1 MTKITSPVSFLE
13 FGSTNIRFGVYDKFK
28 LNQRLFYEGKIDVT
42 KNKTNLDKNFVVNII
57 RKAEK
62 HIDHHLNELFL
73 LLDSPSINSIDICI
87 QKNFDNKLVTGK
99 DIDLLVKEFENI
111 VKTLN
116 KDKEI
121 LHILKSNIFLDN
133 KSINNISNISQ
144 EVYKV
149 TIELKFIMINKKIFD
164 EIKNLFSSQ
173 HISVPNIFCASYVKT
188 LGLIDKL
195 SISGNFAFIDIGFKK
210 SSILIF
216 NDKKLLYINN
226 IRIGGDSV
234 TKDISK
240 ILNLDYRH
248 AEAEKLKFSKTNK
261 IESNLENNSLVR
273 SIINS
278 RLEEIVELLFLDCPL
293 IDSDLKNNKLK
304 LYFTGNGSKV
314 LNENLLSFGP
324 EFNFIS
330 DMSIIVEEK
339 MHCCNSAFA
348 YSTNIEN
355 IQPLKSNR
363 ILENKGFFEKLF
375 EFFSLK

>member
-1 MTKITSPVSFLE
+1 MTKITSPVSILE

-330 DMSIIVEEK
+330 DMSIIGEEK

-348 YSTNIEN
+348 YSANIES

-375 EFFSLK
+375 EFFS

>member
-1 MTKITSPVSFLE
+1 MIKKKFFNIIDLGASK
-13 FGSTNIRFGVYDKFK
+13 IRFSVFDKDFNEKYFKSRSVKLQRENSDYFDILEDIIKETEKKISSHIQDVILIFDPLKLLTIEISLSKNLGGGAKLLKVYNSLILE
-28 LNQRLFYEGKIDVT
+28 LNQII
-42 KNKTNLDKNFVVNII
+42 NTNYSNYS
-57 RKAEK
+57 RA
-62 HIDHHLNELFL
+62 HI
-73 LLDSPSINSIDICI
+73 LLDSCI
-87 QKNFDNKLVTGK
+87 VD
-99 DIDLLVKEFENI
+99 
-111 VKTLN
+111 
-116 KDKEI
+116 
-121 LHILKSNIFLDN
+121 
-133 KSINNISNISQ
+133 
-144 EVYKV
+144 
-149 TIELKFIMINKKIFD
+149 KKIFNELPKHKK
-164 EIKNLFSSQ
+164 EIKDIKADFKIICFSKKV
-173 HISVPNIFCASYVKT
+173 IKFLKNDFNKININVTNFFCASYVKT

>member
-1 MTKITSPVSFLE
+1 MTKITSPVSILE

-73 LLDSPSINSIDICI
+73 LLDSPSINSIDILNE
-87 QKNFDNKLVTGK
+87 KNFDNKLVTGK

-210 SSILIF
+210 VVF
-216 NDKKLLYINN
+216 
-226 IRIGGDSV
+226 
-234 TKDISK
+234 
-240 ILNLDYRH
+240 
-248 AEAEKLKFSKTNK
+248 
-261 IESNLENNSLVR
+261 
-273 SIINS
+273 
-278 RLEEIVELLFLDCPL
+278 
-293 IDSDLKNNKLK
+293 
-304 LYFTGNGSKV
+304 
-314 LNENLLSFGP
+314 
-324 EFNFIS
+324 
-330 DMSIIVEEK
+330 
-339 MHCCNSAFA
+339 
-348 YSTNIEN
+348 
-355 IQPLKSNR
+355 
-363 ILENKGFFEKLF
+363 
-375 EFFSLK
+375 

>member
-1 MTKITSPVSFLE
+1 MTKITSPVSILE
-13 FGSTNIRFGVYDKFK
+13 FGSTNIRFGIYDKLK
-28 LNQRLFYEGKIDVT
+28 LNQRLFYEGKIDV
-42 KNKTNLDKNFVVNII
+42 KKQTNLDKNFVVNII

-293 IDSDLKNNKLK
+293 IDSDLKIIN
-304 LYFTGNGSKV
+304 
-314 LNENLLSFGP
+314 LNLFYGQWFKSIKRKSF
-324 EFNFIS
+324 
-330 DMSIIVEEK
+330 IIW
-339 MHCCNSAFA
+339 
-348 YSTNIEN
+348 
-355 IQPLKSNR
+355 P
-363 ILENKGFFEKLF
+363 
-375 EFFSLK
+375 